1 MRDTLS
7 KRLPLTV
14 ILVLSVVTLTGCTY
28 FDKAKEVINNNDEI
42 QQEEEVTQV
51 MQKTEITVL
60 DQNGE
65 SIVTEAE
72 FSEGENLY
80 EILNK
85 VIYDNEKLKIEF
97 DSFEMD
103 GETSFFITSINGY
116 NPSADNKFWSFKVN
130 GELSQVGISQYLPKA
145 DDKVSF
151 ELDTIN

>member
-7 KRLPLTV
+7 KKLPLAV
-14 ILVLSVVTLTGCTY
+14 ILLLSVVTLTGCTY
-28 FDKAKEVINNNDEI
+28 FDKAKEVINNSEET

-51 MQKTEITVL
+51 MQKTEITVV
-60 DQNGE
+60 DQNGQ

-72 FSEGENLY
+72 FTEGENLY

-85 VIYDNEKLKIEF
+85 VIYENENLKIEF

-103 GETSFFITSINGY
+103 GETAFFITSINGY
-116 NPSADNKFWSFKVN
+116 NPSADNKFWSFKIN

>member
-7 KRLPLTV
+7 KKLPLAV
-14 ILVLSVVTLTGCTY
+14 ILLLSVVTLTGCTY
-28 FDKAKEVINNNDEI
+28 FDKAKEVINNSEET

>member
-7 KRLPLTV
+7 KKLPLAV
-14 ILVLSVVTLTGCTY
+14 ILLLSVVTLTGCTY
-28 FDKAKEVINNNDEI
+28 FDKAKEVINNSEET

-51 MQKTEITVL
+51 MQKTEITVV

-72 FSEGENLY
+72 FTEGENLY

-85 VIYDNEKLKIEF
+85 VIYDNENLKIEF

-103 GETSFFITSINGY
+103 GETAFFITSINGY
-116 NPSADNKFWSFKVN
+116 NPSADNKFWSFKIN

>member
-7 KRLPLTV
+7 KKLPLAV
-14 ILVLSVVTLTGCTY
+14 ILLLSVVTLTGCTY
-28 FDKAKEVINNNDEI
+28 FDKAKEVINNSEET

-51 MQKTEITVL
+51 MQKTEITVV

-72 FSEGENLY
+72 FTEGENLY

-103 GETSFFITSINGY
+103 GETAFFITSINGY
-116 NPSADNKFWSFKVN
+116 NPSADNKFWSFKIN

>member
-7 KRLPLTV
+7 KKLPLVV

-28 FDKAKEVINNNDEI
+28 FDKAKEVINNSEET

-51 MQKTEITVL
+51 MQKTEITVV
-60 DQNGE
+60 DQNGQ

-72 FSEGENLY
+72 FTEGENLY

-85 VIYDNEKLKIEF
+85 VIYENENLKIEF

-103 GETSFFITSINGY
+103 GETAFFITSINGY
-116 NPSADNKFWSFKVN
+116 NPSADNKFWSFKIN

>member
-7 KRLPLTV
+7 KKLPLAV
-14 ILVLSVVTLTGCTY
+14 ILLLSVVTLTGCTY
-28 FDKAKEVINNNDEI
+28 FDKAKEVINNSEET

-51 MQKTEITVL
+51 MQKTEITVV

-72 FSEGENLY
+72 FTEGENLY

-85 VIYDNEKLKIEF
+85 VIYENENLKIEF

-103 GETSFFITSINGY
+103 GETAFFITSINGY
-116 NPSADNKFWSFKVN
+116 NPSADNKFWSFKIN

>member
-7 KRLPLTV
+7 KKLPLAV
-14 ILVLSVVTLTGCTY
+14 ILLLSVVTLTGCTY
-28 FDKAKEVINNNDEI
+28 FDKAKEVINNSEET

-51 MQKTEITVL
+51 MQKTEITVV

-72 FSEGENLY
+72 FTEGENLY

>member
-7 KRLPLTV
+7 KRLPLAV